1 MKKNIL
7 SNHKNRLTLFI
18 IVIFF
23 FTLFLIVKYI
33 STYNYY
39 HTHTEGLTEQI
50 VEKKQIILLGDSVLK
65 NDRYVAANKTIEAFI
80 KENIALNILNKTL
93 NKTLNVVNYAKDD
106 YYISDI
112 DLNLLKEYNN
122 DHTYI
127 FLSIGGNDLIRMR
140 NTEKVMDSYKKII
153 ERLKTTVPLAK
164 VFLLNLYYPPIAQES
179 TPIKKMIEEW
189 NLLLAKQANA
199 NISILDT
206 STLLTVPTDFV
217 SKIEPSETGG
227 KKLAEAILAKT
238 KL

>member
-18 IVIFF
+18 IILFF
-23 FTLFLIVKYI
+23 FTLFLIVKYVSI
-33 STYNYY
+33 YY

-50 VEKKQIILLGDSVLK
+50 VEKQVILLGDSVLK
-65 NDRYVAANKTIEAFI
+65 NDRYVAANKTVEAFI
-80 KENIALNILNKTL
+80 KENIALNNALNNAL
-93 NKTLNVVNYAKDD
+93 NFVNYAKDD
-106 YYISDI
+106 NYISDVDI
-112 DLNLLKEYNN
+112 QFLKDKKYNN
-122 DHTYI
+122 KDTYI

-179 TPIKKMIEEW
+179 TSIKKMIEQW
-189 NLLLAKQANA
+189 NVLLAKQANA